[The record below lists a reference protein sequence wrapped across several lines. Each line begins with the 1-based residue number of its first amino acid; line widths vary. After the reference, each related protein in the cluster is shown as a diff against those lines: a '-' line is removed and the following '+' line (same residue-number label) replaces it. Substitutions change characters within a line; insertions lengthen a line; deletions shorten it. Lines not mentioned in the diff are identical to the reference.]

1 MLLHPATQ
9 FQDVAQLSVAR
20 DFVRISTANVAN
32 SCSVKR
38 AGAFSFVV
46 VGTLKEHVT
55 RFQPEHKLADSD
67 DPDGYTKDEERVVRL
82 LNQRTDTTSF

>member
-1 MLLHPATQ
+1 MHFCLGNPDSFHRGLAH
-9 FQDVAQLSVAR
+9 SV
-20 DFVRISTANVAN
+20 
-32 SCSVKR
+32 
-38 AGAFSFVV
+38 FSSVV